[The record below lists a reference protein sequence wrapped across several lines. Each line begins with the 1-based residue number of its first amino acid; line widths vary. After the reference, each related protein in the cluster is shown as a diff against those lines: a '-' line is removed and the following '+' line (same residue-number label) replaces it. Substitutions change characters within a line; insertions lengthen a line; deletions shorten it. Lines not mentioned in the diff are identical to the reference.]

1 MTCRARIVPAAMA
14 AAVAAM
20 AAAVAAMAAA
30 VAAMAAAVAAMAA
43 AVAAMAAA
51 VAAIVAVAPSL
62 AMAQQAGPALDD
74 TQALGRRLFVQSC
87 GVCHTSV
94 QRGAPRYGPVL
105 SRDSLGGQADVMRE
119 VIMNGTPRMP
129 GFKHH
134 FEN

>member
-1 MTCRARIVPAAMA
+1 MTCRARIVPAT
-14 AAVAAM
+14 
-20 AAAVAAMAAA
+20 
-30 VAAMAAAVAAMAA
+30 
-43 AVAAMAAA
+43 MAAA
-51 VAAIVAVAPSL
+51 VAAIVAVPPSL

-74 TQALGRRLFVQSC
+74 TQVLGRRLFVQSC

-134 FEN
+134 FESREIDAVVAYLKAVPAPPEPARTPAPAQPR